1 MPTKTKAAVMDEPE
15 VIEQEYED
23 APEPEFEIEDA
34 DYSESDPDEADPL
47 TGEELLAFHDE
58 KAAQGMSLKDIAY
71 MAGYFSVTKTGQ
83 ERVNST
89 AFKDALLEAKGIA
102 VGGKRSGGGRGH
114 AGLSRARVSGSGIL
128 LVSQLAVR
136 NVDAGP
142 GAVFSVS
149 YPGDGQILLT
159 PTGEVTPIVRRKGSA
174 EEPGTPL
181 VDAIED

>member
-15 VIEQEYED
+15 VIEQEYE
-23 APEPEFEIEDA
+23 AFEEQPEIDEDG
-34 DYSESDPDEADPL
+34 PL
-47 TGEELLAFHDE
+47 TGEALLSFHDE

-136 NVDAGP
+136 NVGAEP

-149 YPGDGQILLT
+149 YPGDGQILLA

-181 VDAIED
+181 IGAIED